1 MNARRMLRATAL
13 AGMTAAGL
21 WVIALVVEYQY
32 GLRPPGNGSGLYKA
46 DQAAFLVAQVGYL
59 VTLIGLFR
67 SRAGGDGWFGRAA
80 IGIWIM
86 AVAAILLAQVLG
98 VFGISAVLL
107 LPVIGV
113 GEIVGSVLTSVAVW
127 RAARWSSWRRLAP
140 AIWTAYFLLMIG
152 SVIAAIPIV
161 TIPAAAPNP
170 RAPSPLA
177 EALWQGAWFLVSLAL
192 YVEAGRTVKRA
203 EARSTGIEAL
213 LGR

>member
-1 MNARRMLRATAL
+1 M
-13 AGMTAAGL
+13 
-21 WVIALVVEYQY
+21 
-32 GLRPPGNGSGLYKA
+32 
-46 DQAAFLVAQVGYL
+46 
-59 VTLIGLFR
+59 TLIGLFR

-80 IGIWIM
+80 IGIWII

-152 SVIAAIPIV
+152 SVIAAIPVV

-213 LGR
+213 PGR

>member
-1 MNARRMLRATAL
+1 
-13 AGMTAAGL
+13 
-21 WVIALVVEYQY
+21 
-32 GLRPPGNGSGLYKA
+32 
-46 DQAAFLVAQVGYL
+46 
-59 VTLIGLFR
+59 LIGLFR

-80 IGIWIM
+80 IGIWII

-161 TIPAAAPNP
+161 TIPAPAPNP
-170 RAPSPLA
+170 RAPSPPADALCQRAGSRVGLA
-177 EALWQGAWFLVSLAL
+177 PSADS
-192 YVEAGRTVKRA
+192 GRV
-203 EARSTGIEAL
+203 
-213 LGR
+213 

>member
-1 MNARRMLRATAL
+1 MNARRTLRATAL

-32 GLRPPGNGSGLYKA
+32 GLRPPGNGSGLYRA

-107 LPVIGV
+107 LPVVGV
-113 GEIVGSVLTSVAVW
+113 GEIIGSVLTSVAVW

-140 AIWTAYFLLMIG
+140 AVWTAYLLFTIG
-152 SVIAAIPIV
+152 SVIAAIPII

-170 RAPSPLA
+170 RARSPLA